1 MSAPLT
7 GDPDLSKAKQDGEAL
22 LKEEVARI
30 EDGQAEDFL
39 SFMLSASTQEIRGL
53 GCSHA
58 ERAQLA
64 AWLATSEERQA
75 KVLHAYRLIEGA
87 YICYDTPK
95 KFPMKV
101 VRRVLARLLSDA
113 RLAPNSAKMTD
124 YIKANYFNVEAR
136 VDRKRPWECLKN
148 RQVPAVALGRIWLPH
163 TALQLSGDAGAL
175 IRKHLTQG
183 QRRDHDMPPT
193 RSACGELAG
202 FVAHKLS

>member
-1 MSAPLT
+1 M
-7 GDPDLSKAKQDGEAL
+7 
-22 LKEEVARI
+22 KEEVARI

-124 YIKANYFNVEAR
+124 YIKANYF
-136 VDRKRPWECLKN
+136 
-148 RQVPAVALGRIWLPH
+148 
-163 TALQLSGDAGAL
+163 
-175 IRKHLTQG
+175 
-183 QRRDHDMPPT
+183 QRRSPCGPQAAVGMLEKQASASSCAWKDLVASHRPPT
-193 RSACGELAG
+193 QRRCWRTNPEASHTGAAEGSRHASNTERLRRAGRVRRTQAELEAAG
-202 FVAHKLS
+202 DPAAMAQGRAP